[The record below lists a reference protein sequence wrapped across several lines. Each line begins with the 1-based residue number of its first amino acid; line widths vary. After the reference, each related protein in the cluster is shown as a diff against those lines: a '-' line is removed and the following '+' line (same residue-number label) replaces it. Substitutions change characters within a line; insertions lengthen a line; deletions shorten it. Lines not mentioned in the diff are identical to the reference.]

1 MRFSQLRYFVAAC
14 RCGSLTKAA
23 AEFQIS
29 QPALSKAVKALEEE
43 LEVEQMCIRDRA
55 SLRAGGWIREA
66 MLSRNSST
74 PVSFSAEPK

>member
-29 QPALSKAVKALEEE
+29 QPALSKAIKALEEE
-43 LEVEQMCIRDRA
+43 LEVELFR
-55 SLRAGGWIREA
+55 RAGKKLVLTETGSPGTCRIWEENA
-66 MLSRNSST
+66 MW
-74 PVSFSAEPK
+74 

>member
-29 QPALSKAVKALEEE
+29 QPALSKAV
-43 LEVEQMCIRDRA
+43 
-55 SLRAGGWIREA
+55 
-66 MLSRNSST
+66 
-74 PVSFSAEPK
+74 